1 MEYVKHL
8 YGVWQIVSA
17 QNTLAI
23 KGGRK
28 GDRRESE
35 SAKRQRQRGRW
46 LVTQGQ
52 PSLTRW
58 KFDSPTKDTER

>member
-23 KGGRK
+23 KGGGK
-28 GDRRESE
+28 GDSRESE
-35 SAKRQRQRGRW
+35 STKRQRQREAGGW
-46 LVTQGQ
+46 
-52 PSLTRW
+52 
-58 KFDSPTKDTER
+58 